1 MSEEEKEVI
10 KVELDKIFEDRIS
23 LVKDHVHTTLY
34 PLIGFL
40 FVVVG
45 FIFLSY
51 RIPIMA
57 DISFCLACPLVVVPF
72 IVRWAKMYK
81 IYKRKR
87 ELIAFLESEWQS
99 RSIDN
104 FRENFFPS
112 KP

>member
-1 MSEEEKEVI
+1 MTDEEKEVI
-10 KVELDKIFEDRIS
+10 EKELDKIFEDRIS
-23 LVKDHVHTTLY
+23 LVKDHTHTTLY

-51 RIPIMA
+51 RTPILA

-72 IVRWAKMYK
+72 IVKWAKMYR
-81 IYKRKR
+81 IHKRKR
-87 ELIAFLESEWQS
+87 ELVAILESEWKS
-99 RSIDN
+99 RTVDC

-112 KP
+112 KS